1 MNYLRFDTVKVRRD
15 VEIYQWC
22 ETAEGEGEEKT
33 FSYEKKWSNQK
44 INQSSFQDESAKY
57 YAPGNPDEWLLKDE
71 TFLNDN
77 LELGQYQITTG

>member
-33 FSYEKKWSNQK
+33 FSYEKKWSN
-44 INQSSFQDESAKY
+44 
-57 YAPGNPDEWLLKDE
+57 
-71 TFLNDN
+71 
-77 LELGQYQITTG
+77 